1 MGYVKEKEMKKN
13 ILNSKGFTLVELI
26 ATIVILAL
34 VMSIGSYTVVTLI
47 NDSKEKDYNLF
58 ISQVN
63 DAAETFYNECK
74 YMDVGLAI
82 CDSNTVTLGELVNSG
97 FLKGNST
104 DSNGYSTVMNP
115 RDKENISSC
124 LVTVTYNDGIKV
136 TPAGGGGSCPEEY

>member
-1 MGYVKEKEMKKN
+1 MKKN

-34 VMSIGSYTVVTLI
+34 VMSIGSYTVVSLI
-47 NDSKEKDYNLF
+47 NDSREKDYELF

-74 YMDVGLAI
+74 YMNTGMAI
-82 CDSNTVTLGELVNSG
+82 CDKSTVTLGELVSSG

-115 RDKENISSC
+115 RDKENIKDC
-124 LVTVTYNDGIKV
+124 LISITYSNGIKV
-136 TPAGGGGSCPEEY
+136 TPVGGGESCPDSY